1 MSLTIFPGGH
11 KYCRNGGM
19 AFAHHHGGAS
29 GEEGAG
35 QTGPRSPLMVPVAA
49 PRKRSIP
56 LR

>member
-1 MSLTIFPGGH
+1 MSLTILPGGH

-35 QTGPRSPLMVPVAA
+35 QTGPRSPLMVPVAV